1 VSVATFTSI
10 GATAWT
16 TRGLR
21 WAVALHVVVV
31 AIPVTFAISGSRGVA
46 GSDAGPG
53 VLAVPAGLALLAL
66 QLRHSLATMDGQR
79 PRGAGWTLPALAVLA
94 YAPVLRP
101 GRLAG
106 HGAAAATRGRP

>member
-21 WAVALHVVVV
+21 WAVVALDVAVV

-66 QLRHSLATMDGQR
+66 QLRHSLATMDGER

-94 YAPVLRP
+94 YAPVP
-101 GRLAG
+101 WFG
-106 HGAAAATRGRP
+106 